1 MGGFALPKAFM
12 IAGIGSGCGKT
23 TVTSAIIC
31 ALKAKGYR
39 VQPFKVGPD
48 YIDPQHHS
56 FLAGKS
62 CRSLDC
68 WLMGV
73 KGVKENFYT
82 SLKDTDVAVIEGVG
96 GIYDGLG
103 VKAFAS
109 SAYVARLLDVPVF
122 LVVDVWGISRTAAA
136 MVKGIKDFEDVRIAG
151 VIFNFLGSEGHYR
164 LMKEIMN
171 TYMPDVPVVGGLIRS
186 KKGIVPERHLGIL
199 QAHEINWEERRNVL
213 LELAQSIDLE
223 RILELSADKRPQT
236 KPPTEKNFSVKVAVA
251 KDRAFSFIYPESE
264 EALKS
269 LGAELAFFSPVDGET
284 IPTDA
289 QALLLP
295 GGYPE
300 VWGERLVENRR
311 FIKDL
316 KEFAKSGLP
325 VYAECGGLIFLAEK
339 VHYKGKT
346 FPFAGV
352 LPIEVDFAQRPFL
365 GYARAKALRNHPFL
379 KEGSTVR
386 GHVFHYSVVKEK
398 DPLPKGYRL
407 FVPSKGISLEE
418 GFTKGNLFAT
428 YLHLNLLFGPS
439 KDLAIGFLTKA
450 L

>member
-1 MGGFALPKAFM
+1 M

-31 ALKAKGYR
+31 ALKAKNYK

-56 FLAGKS
+56 VLAGTP

-73 KGVKENFYT
+73 KGMKENFYT
-82 SLKDTDVAVIEGVG
+82 SLKDADVAVIEGVG

-103 VKAFAS
+103 IKAFAS

-122 LVVDVWGISRTAAA
+122 LVVDVWGISRTTAAI
-136 MVKGIKDFEDVRIAG
+136 VRGIRDFENVKIAG
-151 VIFNFLGSEGHYR
+151 VIFNFLGSEGHYK
-164 LMKEIMN
+164 LLKDIMN
-171 TYMPDVPVVGGLIRS
+171 THLPDVPVVGGIVRS

-199 QAHEINWEERRNVL
+199 QAHEVNWEERREVL

-223 RILELSADKRPQT
+223 RILELSADKKPQ
-236 KPPTEKNFSVKVAVA
+236 PRAPAEKNFSVKAAVA
-251 KDRAFSFIYPESE
+251 KDSAFSFIYPESE
-264 EALKS
+264 EALES
-269 LGAELAFFSPVDGET
+269 LGATLLFFSPVNGET
-284 IPTDA
+284 IPADA
-289 QALLLP
+289 QALFLP

-300 VWGERLVENRR
+300 VWGERLIENKR

-316 KEFAKSGLP
+316 KEFANSGLP

-339 VHYKGKT
+339 VHYRGKT

-365 GYARAKALRNHPFL
+365 GYARGKALKNHPFL

-386 GHVFHYSVVKEK
+386 GHVFHYSVAQEK
-398 DPLPKGYRL
+398 TILPKGYRL
-407 FVPSKGISLEE
+407 LVPSKGISLDE
-418 GFTKGNLFAT
+418 GFIKHNLFAT

-439 KDLAIGFLTKA
+439 KDLAFGFLTKA